1 MIMRTHR
8 TALWLTVVSFVGLVL
23 LMLSTS
29 PIDKAIY
36 AVAFFALA
44 LIFMVSVGHL
54 VVGLQAGRISLR
66 NRYRIITVSLL
77 ILILLMFRSTQ
88 SLDWQDAVILLLI
101 SFGLV
106 FYISRRS

>member
-1 MIMRTHR
+1 
-8 TALWLTVVSFVGLVL
+8 
-23 LMLSTS
+23 MLSTS

-44 LIFMVSVGHL
+44 LIFMISFGHL
-54 VVGLQAGRISLR
+54 IVGLQTGRVSLK
-66 NRYRIITVSLL
+66 NRYRIVTVSLL

-106 FYISRRS
+106 FYVSRRS

>member
-1 MIMRTHR
+1 MHMRTHK
-8 TALWLTVVSFVGLVL
+8 TALWMSLLSLVGLVL
-23 LMLSTS
+23 LMLLTN
-29 PIDKAIY
+29 PLDKAIY
-36 AVAFFALA
+36 AVGFFALA
-44 LIFMVSVGHL
+44 LVFMISFGHL
-54 VVGLQAGRISLR
+54 IVGIQLARVSLK

-88 SLDWQDAVILLLI
+88 SLDWQDAVILILI